1 MLAVRARS
9 GVTAV
14 LLTFLACVSL
24 EAQSRVT
31 ELNAAGWKAIGN
43 GDGARAA
50 SLFAEALGARPNDPV
65 LMLGSGAAAQLQGKS
80 SEAMKRLARA
90 IEIEPR
96 LTEAS
101 RLLGVIAYN
110 EGQLDLAIKTYE
122 AALKHAPND
131 PALKADLEEWR
142 AEADA
147 HRGFVARRYDR
158 FNVMY
163 QGRADE
169 TLAAE
174 ATTVLN
180 SAFWRIGQK
189 LGAYPPDPVVVVLYT
204 EQQFRDITRAPEW
217 STGQYDGR
225 IRVPVAGAS
234 RSREAFEHVLTH
246 ELTHA
251 MVSSLAPR
259 GVPAWLHEGMA
270 QYFEGEDLRAAKQRV
285 KARGRPVPMKSL
297 EGGFGGLNVAQAQVA
312 YDQSLVAVSLLFE
325 RTDFGWS
332 RLLDD
337 LAGGEPFERAIER
350 FGFSYADIDAA
361 VAR

>member
-1 MLAVRARS
+1 MLALQARS
-9 GVTAV
+9 VVIAAF
-14 LLTFLACVSL
+14 LTFLTGASL
-24 EAQSRVT
+24 GAQSRVT

-65 LMLGSGAAAQLQGKS
+65 LMLGSGAAAQLQGKT
-80 SEAMKRLARA
+80 ADAIKRLTRA
-90 IEIEPR
+90 LEIDPR

-101 RLLGVIAYN
+101 RLLGVVAYN
-110 EGQLDLAIKTYE
+110 DGQVELAIKTYE

-131 PALKADLEEWR
+131 DRLKSELADWR
-142 AEADA
+142 ADAEA
-147 HRGFVARRYDR
+147 HRGFEARRYDR

-174 ATTVLN
+174 ATGILN
-180 SAFWRIGQK
+180 DAFWRIGQK
-189 LGAYPPDPVVVVLYT
+189 LGVYPADPVVVVLYT

-234 RSREAFEHVLTH
+234 RSKDTFEHVLTH

-259 GVPAWLHEGMA
+259 NVPAWLHEGMA
-270 QYFEGEDLRAAKQRV
+270 QYFEGGDVQAARRRV
-285 KARGRPVPMKSL
+285 KARGRPVPMKLL
-297 EGGFGGLNVAQAQVA
+297 EGGFGGLNTTQAQTA
-312 YDQSLVAVSLLFE
+312 YDQSLVAVSVLFE
-325 RTDFGWS
+325 RSDFGWS

-337 LAGGEPFERAIER
+337 LGGGEPFERAIER
-350 FGFSYADIDAA
+350 FGFSYADLDAA
-361 VAR
+361 LAR